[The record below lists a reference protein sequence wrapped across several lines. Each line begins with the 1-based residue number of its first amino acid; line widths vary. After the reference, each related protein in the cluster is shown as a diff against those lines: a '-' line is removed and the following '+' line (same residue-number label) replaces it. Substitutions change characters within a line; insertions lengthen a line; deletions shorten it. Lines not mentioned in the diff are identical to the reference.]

1 MSRPDP
7 QPRPDARLAAEH
19 DPLALHASA
28 AVSNAEPSRAEPSSA
43 VASGAEP
50 YSAAH
55 PSDPFPSDA
64 RFTAARGARR
74 AWGWPQR
81 LRLARV
87 LLATHYAEMTE
98 YRAQILL
105 WALSGVLPLLMLAVW
120 SQLEPAPGAVGL
132 SREQLDRYFLSAF
145 LTRQFTV
152 VWLVYQFEEDALHG
166 RLSLLLL
173 QPLAPLWR
181 YLASHLAEQAT
192 RLPVVLAI
200 LAGVFLFQPGSLW
213 LPPLPRL
220 LAGLLAIA
228 LAFTINFLL
237 HSGIASLCFW
247 SERASALE
255 RLILLPHLFLSGL
268 LAPLSSFPPGLR
280 AFAEATPFPWMLA
293 FPARVLAVDPSLNMA
308 KGFAVQI
315 LWIAL
320 LLPVALKIWRSG
332 VGRYTAMGG

>member
-1 MSRPDP
+1 MTHRIPPTLPGSAVPATTTAASEASRPVAVVVGP
-7 QPRPDARLAAEH
+7 QPPA
-19 DPLALHASA
+19 
-28 AVSNAEPSRAEPSSA
+28 
-43 VASGAEP
+43 
-50 YSAAH
+50 
-55 PSDPFPSDA
+55 
-64 RFTAARGARR
+64 

-98 YRAQILL
+98 YRAEILL

-120 SQLEPAPGAVGL
+120 SQLEPAAGAAGL
-132 SREQLDRYFLSAF
+132 NRQQLDRYFLSAF

-152 VWLVYQFEEDALHG
+152 VWLVFQFEEDALHG
-166 RLSLLLL
+166 RLSLQLL

-181 YLASHLAEQAT
+181 YLATHLAEQAT
-192 RLPVVLAI
+192 RLPVVIAI
-200 LAGVFLFQPGSLW
+200 LAGVFLLRPESAW

-237 HSGIASLCFW
+237 HACIASLCFW

-280 AFAEATPFPWMLA
+280 AVAEATPFPWMLA
-293 FPARVLAVDPSLNMA
+293 FPARVLAVDPSLDVGQ
-308 KGFAVQI
+308 GFAVLA

-320 LLPVALKIWRSG
+320 LLPLAVAIWRAG

>member
-1 MSRPDP
+1 MNAWDAAEQSAARPG
-7 QPRPDARLAAEH
+7 PRP
-19 DPLALHASA
+19 P
-28 AVSNAEPSRAEPSSA
+28 
-43 VASGAEP
+43 
-50 YSAAH
+50 
-55 PSDPFPSDA
+55 
-64 RFTAARGARR
+64 
-74 AWGWPQR
+74 WGWRQR

-87 LLATHYAEMTE
+87 LLATYYAEMTE
-98 YRAQILL
+98 YRAEILL

-120 SQLEPAPGAVGL
+120 SQLEPAPGAMGL
-132 SREQLDRYFLSAF
+132 SRQDLDRYFLSAF

-166 RLSLLLL
+166 RLSLQLL

-181 YLASHLAEQAT
+181 YLAAHLAEQAT

-200 LAGVFLFQPGSLW
+200 LASVFLLQPGSLW

-220 LAGLLAIA
+220 LAGVLAIA

-237 HSGIASLCFW
+237 HASIASLCFW

-280 AFAEATPFPWMLA
+280 AVAEATPFPWMLA
-293 FPARVLAVDPSLNMA
+293 FPARLLAVDASLDVGQ
-308 KGFAVQI
+308 GFAEQA

-320 LLPVALKIWRSG
+320 LLPLALLIWRAG

>member
-1 MSRPDP
+1 
-7 QPRPDARLAAEH
+7 
-19 DPLALHASA
+19 
-28 AVSNAEPSRAEPSSA
+28 
-43 VASGAEP
+43 
-50 YSAAH
+50 
-55 PSDPFPSDA
+55 
-64 RFTAARGARR
+64 
-74 AWGWPQR
+74 
-81 LRLARV
+81 
-87 LLATHYAEMTE
+87 MTE